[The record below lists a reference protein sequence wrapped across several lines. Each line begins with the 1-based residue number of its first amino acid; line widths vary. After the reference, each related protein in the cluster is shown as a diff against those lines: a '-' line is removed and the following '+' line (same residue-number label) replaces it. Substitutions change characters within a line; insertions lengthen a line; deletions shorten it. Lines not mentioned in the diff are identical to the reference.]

1 MNDSRKSTKKD
12 ERALLKIFG
21 RNLNDQRL
29 KKGLTQEQL
38 GELANVNYK
47 YIGEIER
54 GEKNPTAIILYKLSQ
69 ALGISVSEIIAEF

>member
-1 MNDSRKSTKKD
+1 MNDSRQYTKED

-21 RNLNDQRL
+21 RNLKGQRL
-29 KKGLTQEQL
+29 KKGLTQEHL

-54 GEKNPTAIILYKLSQ
+54 GEKNPSAIILYKLSK
-69 ALGISVSEIIAEF
+69 ALGVSVEEIIAEF